1 MRSRLAA
8 IATAL
13 GLLAPA
19 AAVAG
24 GPGVQATA
32 VRQSSCCDQS
42 KGESPQAPTIDD
54 LCCCHVR
61 DVPAHANH
69 SDSATI
75 DGRAN
80 LAPPA
85 AAASTVQPLPPMVA
99 QAAVMP
105 PRARA
110 PPPATLLAHHAA
122 LIC

>member
-32 VRQSSCCDQS
+32 VRQSSCCANAGS
-42 KGESPQAPTIDD
+42 ESPQAPTIDD
-54 LCCCHVR
+54 LCCCRVR

-69 SDSATI
+69 SDSATL

-85 AAASTVQPLPPMVA
+85 AAMSTVQPLPLLVA
-99 QAAVMP
+99 PAAVTP
-105 PRARA
+105 LRARA

>member
-32 VRQSSCCDQS
+32 VRQSSCCANAGRQ
-42 KGESPQAPTIDD
+42 SPQAPTIDD

-80 LAPPA
+80 LAPLVA
-85 AAASTVQPLPPMVA
+85 AVLTVQPLPLRVA
-99 QAAVMP
+99 QAAIMP

>member
-8 IATAL
+8 IATAM

-32 VRQSSCCDQS
+32 VRQSSCCDQAGS
-42 KGESPQAPTIDD
+42 ETPDAPTIED

-61 DVPAHANH
+61 DVPARASH
-69 SDSATI
+69 SDTATL

-85 AAASTVQPLPPMVA
+85 AMVSTVQPLRPPVA
-99 QAAVMP
+99 RATVTP
-105 PRARA
+105 TRARA
-110 PPPATLLAHHAA
+110 PPPPTLLAQHAA